1 MRITPAVLIIDDDL
15 DHARIASLVLRT
27 LAPDVAV
34 EICHEAGG
42 AMGALEGQPR
52 GALILVDRLIAGV
65 ESFDTVVRMH
75 AARPDA
81 TIVMLSAA
89 LSSIDRAYALAC
101 GARDALEK
109 PASLAGWRD
118 LLSTLVEVAG
128 APLTPPVPSGTRA
141 A

>member
-1 MRITPAVLIIDDDL
+1 MRSTPAVLIIDDDL

-27 LAPDVAV
+27 LAPDAPV
-34 EICHEAGG
+34 EMCHDTTA
-42 AMGALEGQPR
+42 AMGALGGQPR
-52 GALILVDRLIAGV
+52 GTLILVDRLLAGV

-89 LSSIDRAYALAC
+89 LSSIDRGYALAC
-101 GARDALEK
+101 GARDAVEK
-109 PASLAGWRD
+109 PSSLAGWRD
-118 LLSTLVEVAG
+118 LLSTLVGTAG
-128 APLTPPVPSGTRA
+128 APLTPPAPRGTRA